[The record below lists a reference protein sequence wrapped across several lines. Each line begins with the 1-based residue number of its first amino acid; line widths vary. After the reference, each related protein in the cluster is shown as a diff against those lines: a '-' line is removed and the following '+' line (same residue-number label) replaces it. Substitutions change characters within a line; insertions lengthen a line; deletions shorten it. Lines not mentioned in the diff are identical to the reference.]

1 MKKTLRLL
9 CLTLVLVLC
18 LAILPTPTRAAE
30 ENTTNPTTDFVLV
43 LDCSGSLEQS
53 DPELLCL
60 DACNMF
66 VDMLPLENARIS
78 VIAFGYKDNGAYTYS
93 TKYQVTHAR
102 NRVHVITPL
111 QEASTLSVRDVVK
124 DNTLAA
130 VENGSASAGTTLTPI
145 GMAVLAAVDLL
156 EVSGAADN
164 NAGILLMSD
173 GRLSSTSISNNQ
185 ECVDAAITAAKSH
198 NWPIFTIE
206 LNYDGANDY
215 DNEYWGARKVMTRLA
230 TETGAGEDGWLKA
243 SNATQISEYFMSIF
257 NRFMARGEGMTNQ
270 LTTDNTGLV
279 ETTVNIEELTSQAN
293 IVVTG
298 GSVSRVELVNP
309 EDGST
314 RTIANDIEEANI
326 VASVEPGSYISINL
340 VCPTPGA
347 WTVRSYGDPNAEILM
362 YNCSMKELN
371 LDLLS
376 NPVLDGNQIMS
387 KDQTITFNAYF
398 TYNGV
403 ALSAKNYYQKN
414 QPKLIVTD
422 TVTGIPQEF
431 TMEVGDNCYTFQ
443 LPLGTVG
450 SGAFSVQAELK
461 DTMFRNGVKYSNPLS
476 YSTENLNCEIIK
488 SPMESMTGYVNSQF
502 PKVDLSRY
510 IANPDRDELTYTLT
524 CTSDR
529 NLQFKYTIDEQ
540 NYLYLDTGMTPGTH
554 ELELTAQDEDMTEP
568 LRLPLTVTVE
578 NRPVENHELPQVEL
592 WIDSFSWQEVPAT
605 TSTIDLME
613 FFYDPDGFDLTF
625 SDAACTDSEL
635 VSFSLSG
642 SILTI
647 DPTAKGETQVTF
659 RINDG
664 VEDKEAA
671 LNVKVV
677 SGKAIWWAEN
687 WIWIAIIA
695 AIIVVI
701 VLAVLFLIA
710 NKKVKGNWTITI
722 EEPDTYKSARIEQ
735 LNIRANTRLGSK
747 RSFLLKDLLIA
758 VRPMMSGDSDYFSS
772 AIPTG
777 TAFDKIEMRGI
788 FSSRGCILAEV
799 PKNDPKVTVSYN
811 GGNRT
816 GKFKMVSGKVVIRVE
831 QPHNGYPLDITLR
844 V

>member
-1 MKKTLRLL
+1 MKKTLRF
-9 CLTLVLVLC
+9 LC
-18 LAILPTPTRAAE
+18 LALALMLCLSVLPAPASAAE
-30 ENTTNPTTDFVLV
+30 ENATNPTTDFVLV

-78 VIAFGYKDNGAYTYS
+78 VIAFGYKDNGEYTYS
-93 TKYQVTHAR
+93 AKYQVTHDR

-111 QEASTLSVRDVVK
+111 QEASTLSARDIVK

-130 VENGSASAGTTLTPI
+130 VEKGSASAGTTLTPI

-173 GRLSSTSISNNQ
+173 GRLSSNSISNNQ

-230 TETGAGEDGWLKA
+230 TETGAGEDGWLEA
-243 SNATQISEYFMSIF
+243 SNATEISKYFMKIF
-257 NRFMARGEGMTNQ
+257 DRFIARGEGNTTP
-270 LTTDNTGLV
+270 LTTDNSGLV
-279 ETTVNIEELTSQAN
+279 ETTINIEELTSQAN

-309 EDGST
+309 IDGST
-314 RTIANDIEEANI
+314 RTVSNDIEEANI

-340 VCPTPGA
+340 VCPTPGE

-371 LDLLS
+371 LDLRS
-376 NPVLDGNQIMS
+376 DPVLDGSKIMS

-403 ALSAKNYYQKN
+403 ALSAENYYQKN

-431 TMEVGDNCYTFQ
+431 NMEAGSNCYTFQ
-443 LPLGTVG
+443 LPLSEVG
-450 SGAFSVQAELK
+450 SGAYAVQAELK
-461 DTMFRNGVKYSNPLS
+461 DTMFRNGVKYSAPLY
-476 YSTENLNCEIIK
+476 YSTENLTCEIIK
-488 SPMESMTGYVNSQF
+488 SPMEPMTGYVNSQL
-502 PKVDLSRY
+502 PKVDLSDY
-510 IANPDRDELTYTLT
+510 ISNPDRDELTYTLT

-529 NLQFKYTIDEQ
+529 NLQFNYTIDDQ
-540 NYLYLDTGMTPGTH
+540 DYLYLDTGMTPGTH
-554 ELELTAQDEDMTEP
+554 ELELTVQDEDMTEP
-568 LRLPLTVTVE
+568 LRLGLTVTVE
-578 NRPVENHELPQVEL
+578 NRPIGRHELPEVEL

-605 TSTIDLME
+605 TSTIDLMD
-613 FFYDPDGFDLTF
+613 FFYDPDGVELTF
-625 SDAACTDSEL
+625 SDAACADSEL
-635 VSFSLSG
+635 VSFSLAG
-642 SILTI
+642 STMTV
-647 DPTAKGETQVTF
+647 DPLAKGETQVTF
-659 RINDG
+659 HIFDG
-664 VEDKEAA
+664 VETEEAS

-677 SGKAIWWAEN
+677 SGKAVWWAQN
-687 WIWIAIIA
+687 WIWIAIGLA
-695 AIIVVI
+695 VLVIIVLVI
-701 VLAVLFLIA
+701 LFLIA

-722 EEPDTYKSARIEQ
+722 EEPDTYKTARIEQ

-758 VRPMMSGDSDYFSS
+758 IRPMMSGDSDYFST
-772 AIPTG
+772 AFPTS
-777 TAFDKIEMRGI
+777 TAFDKIEMKGI
-788 FSSRGCILAEV
+788 SGSRGCVLANV
-799 PKNDPKVTVSYN
+799 PKGDAKVKVSYN
-811 GGNRT
+811 GGDRN
-816 GKFKMVSGKVVIRVE
+816 GNFKVVSGKVVIRIE
-831 QPHNGYPLDITLR
+831 QPHNGYYLDITLR